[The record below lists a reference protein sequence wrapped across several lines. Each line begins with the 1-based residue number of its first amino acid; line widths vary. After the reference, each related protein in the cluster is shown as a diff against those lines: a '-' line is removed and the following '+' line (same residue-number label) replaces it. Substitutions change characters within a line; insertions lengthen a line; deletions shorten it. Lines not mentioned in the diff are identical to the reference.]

1 MMSLVA
7 FLPEGDTSVVALLPR
22 ADAPRPFRPT
32 TQTGFDRI
40 ESPPPRL
47 LVLAI

>member
-1 MMSLVA
+1 MSLVA

-32 TQTGFDRI
+32 TQAGFDRI
-40 ESPPPRL
+40 DSPPPRL
-47 LVLAI
+47 LVLAS